1 MKTTVAT
8 DFDQLDLAASIV
20 TIGTFDGVHRGHQLL
35 LRQAVDRA
43 NQLGLTSVVVS
54 FEPIPAM
61 VLRPDRFLG
70 RICGVDEKQ
79 DRLLAVGADVL
90 LVVEFTRELAGWT
103 AEEFITRLLEATGM
117 RELWVG
123 EAFALGKNRAGDT
136 AHLTELGGRM
146 GFTVRAVARL
156 EHVGG
161 VISSSLIREAV
172 IAGRV
177 EEAAALLGRAFRVSG
192 EVIRGFQFG
201 RTIGYPTA
209 NVAPPEGLVP
219 LADGIYAS
227 TVRLP
232 SDERDY
238 PSMTYVG
245 TRPSV
250 NSGARAIET
259 HLLDFDAD
267 LYGQVID
274 VSILHRF
281 RPDQHFLSI
290 EELVAQLRRDE
301 AETRAYFASRPASRD

>member
-1 MKTTVAT
+1 MSTTIAT
-8 DFDQLDLAASIV
+8 NFDQLSLPGSVV
-20 TIGTFDGVHRGHQLL
+20 TIGTFDGVHRGHQMLL
-35 LRQAVDRA
+35 DQAVGRA
-43 NQLGLTSVVVS
+43 RELGLPSVVVS
-54 FEPIPAM
+54 FEPIPAS
-61 VLRPDRFLG
+61 VLRPDRFRG
-70 RICGVDEKQ
+70 RICGADEKQ
-79 DRLLAVGADVL
+79 QRLLSVGADVL
-90 LVVEFTRELAGWT
+90 LVVEFTRELAEWS
-103 AEEFITRLLEATGM
+103 AEAFIVRLLFSTGM

-136 AHLTELGGRM
+136 DHLRELGSRM

-156 EHVGG
+156 EDTGG
-161 VISSSLIREAV
+161 VISSSMIREAV
-172 IAGRV
+172 ISGQV
-177 EEAAALLGRAFRVSG
+177 DVAAALLGRYFLVRG

-209 NVAPPEGLVP
+209 NVAPPEGLAP

-232 SDERDY
+232 NDDHIY

-274 VSILHRF
+274 VSVRQRF
-281 RPDQHFLSI
+281 RPDQHFPSI
-290 EELVAQLRRDE
+290 DELVAQLRRDE
-301 AETRAYFASRPASRD
+301 AQTRAYFASQAPPTD

>member
-1 MKTTVAT
+1 MNTTVAT
-8 DFDQLDLAASIV
+8 DFHQLDLTASIV
-20 TIGTFDGVHRGHQLL
+20 TIGTFDGVHRGHRMLL
-35 LRQAVDRA
+35 EQAVARA
-43 NQLGLTSVVVS
+43 AEVGLPSVIVS

-61 VLRPDRFLG
+61 VLRPDTFRG
-70 RICGVDEKQ
+70 RICGAEEKQ
-79 DRLLAVGADVL
+79 ARLLAVGADVL
-90 LVVEFTRELAGWT
+90 LVVAFTRELAGWS
-103 AEEFITRLLEATGM
+103 AEEFVERLLAVTGM

-136 AHLTELGGRM
+136 AHLAELGERM
-146 GFTVRAVARL
+146 GFAVRAVARL
-156 EHVGG
+156 EDVGG

-177 EEAAALLGRAFRVSG
+177 EEAAALLGRDFHVTG
-192 EVIRGFQFG
+192 EVVHGFQFG

-232 SDERDY
+232 DDERVY

-267 LYGQVID
+267 LYGKVIE
-274 VSILHRF
+274 VSIRTRF
-281 RPDQHFLSI
+281 RPDQHFPSI
-290 EELVAQLRRDE
+290 DELVVQLRRDE
-301 AETRAYFASRPASRD
+301 AQTRAYFATQAATGF

>member
-1 MKTTVAT
+1 MMTTVAT
-8 DFDQLDLAASIV
+8 DFDQLDLPGSIV
-20 TIGTFDGVHRGHQLL
+20 TIGTFDGVHRGHHLL

-43 NQLGLTSVVVS
+43 AELDLPSVVVS

-61 VLRPDRFLG
+61 VLRPDRFRG
-70 RICGVDEKQ
+70 RICGPEEKQ
-79 DRLLAVGADVL
+79 ERLLSVGADVL
-90 LVVEFTRELAGWT
+90 LVVEFTRELASWT
-103 AEEFITRLLEATGM
+103 AEEFVVRLLAATGM

-136 AHLTELGGRM
+136 AHLTMLGERD

-156 EHVGG
+156 EHAGG
-161 VISSSLIREAV
+161 IISSSSIREAV
-172 IAGRV
+172 ISGRV
-177 EEAAALLGRAFRVSG
+177 EEAASLLGREFQVSG

-232 SDERDY
+232 GDERIY

-259 HLLDFDAD
+259 HLLDFDGD
-267 LYGQVID
+267 LYGKIID
-274 VSILHRF
+274 VAIRHRF
-281 RPDQHFLSI
+281 RPDQHFPSI

-301 AETRAYFASRPASRD
+301 DATRAYFASHDPPFD

>member
-1 MKTTVAT
+1 MSTMIAT
-8 DFDQLDLAASIV
+8 DLDQLSLTASIV
-20 TIGTFDGVHRGHQLL
+20 TVGTFDGVHRGHQMLL
-35 LRQAVDRA
+35 GQALARA
-43 NQLGLTSVVVS
+43 RELGLPSVVVS
-54 FEPIPAM
+54 FEPIPAS
-61 VLRPDRFLG
+61 VLRPDRFRG
-70 RICGVDEKQ
+70 RICRAEEKQ
-79 DRLLAVGADVL
+79 ERLLSAGADVL
-90 LVVEFTRELAGWT
+90 LVVEFTRTLAELT
-103 AEEFITRLLEATGM
+103 AEEFIGRLLTATGM

-136 AHLTELGGRM
+136 AHLMELGARM
-146 GFTVRAVARL
+146 GFTVQAVARL
-156 EHVGG
+156 EDIGG

-172 IAGRV
+172 ISGQV
-177 EEAAALLGRAFRVSG
+177 EVASALLGRDYLVRG

-209 NVAPPEGLVP
+209 NVAPPEGLAP

-227 TVRLP
+227 TVRLS
-232 SDERDY
+232 SDERIY

-274 VSILHRF
+274 VSIRTRF
-281 RPDQHFLSI
+281 RPDQHFPSI
-290 EELVAQLRRDE
+290 EELIAQLRRDE
-301 AETRAYFASRPASRD
+301 AETRAYFATNLITGF

>member
-1 MKTTVAT
+1 MSTTIAT
-8 DFDQLDLAASIV
+8 DFDQLNLAASIV
-20 TIGTFDGVHRGHQLL
+20 TIGTFDGVHRGHRMLL
-35 LRQAVDRA
+35 EQAVARA
-43 NQLGLTSVVVS
+43 KELALPCVVVS
-54 FEPIPAM
+54 FEPIPAS
-61 VLRPDRFLG
+61 VLRPDRFRG
-70 RICGVDEKQ
+70 RICGAAEKQ
-79 DRLLAVGADVL
+79 ARLLAAGADLL
-90 LVVEFTRELAGWT
+90 LVVEFTRELAEWS
-103 AEEFITRLLEATGM
+103 AEQFIRRLRTATGM

-136 AHLTELGGRM
+136 AHLIVLGARM
-146 GFTVRAVARL
+146 EFDVRAVARL
-156 EHVGG
+156 EDVGG

-172 IAGRV
+172 ISGRV
-177 EEAAALLGRAFRVSG
+177 EDAAALLGRDFLVRG

-232 SDERDY
+232 GNGRAY

-250 NSGARAIET
+250 NSGARAVET
-259 HLLDFDAD
+259 HLLDFDGD

-274 VSILHRF
+274 VSTRHRF
-281 RPDQHFLSI
+281 RPDQHFPSI
-290 EELVAQLRRDE
+290 DELVAQLRRDE
-301 AETRAYFASRPASRD
+301 AETRAYFAAGGMPAD

>member
-1 MKTTVAT
+1 MSTTIAT
-8 DFDQLDLAASIV
+8 AFDQLDLTASIV
-20 TIGTFDGVHRGHQLL
+20 TIGTFDGVHRGHQMLL
-35 LRQAVDRA
+35 QRAIDRGHE
-43 NQLGLTSVVVS
+43 LGLPCVVVS
-54 FEPIPAM
+54 FEPIPTSI
-61 VLRPDRFLG
+61 LRPDRFRG
-70 RICGVDEKQ
+70 RICGAQEKQ
-79 DRLLAVGADVL
+79 ERLLSAGADVL
-90 LVVEFTRELAGWT
+90 LVVEFTRTLAEWS
-103 AEEFITRLLEATGM
+103 AEEFIGRLLAVTGM

-136 AHLTELGGRM
+136 AHLEGLGDRL
-146 GFTVRAVARL
+146 GFVVQAVARL
-156 EHVGG
+156 AGAGG

-172 IAGRV
+172 ISGKV
-177 EEAAALLGRAFRVSG
+177 EVAAALLGRHFNVRG

-209 NVAPPEGLVP
+209 NVAPPDGLAP

-232 SDERDY
+232 GDENVY

-250 NSGARAIET
+250 NSGARAIES

-274 VSILHRF
+274 VSIRHRF
-281 RPDQHFLSI
+281 RPDQHFPSI
-290 EELVAQLRRDE
+290 DELVAQLRRDE
-301 AETRAYFASRPASRD
+301 AETRAYFASEPPPRN